1 MTEQS
6 HRQVAD
12 EAPGARAPARSLR
25 KVPVQAR
32 GHRRVE
38 AILDAAAEV
47 IAAVGVE
54 AATTNAIAARAGAA
68 KGSLYQFFPSKD
80 AVVAALAARYAGQVQ
95 ALHERTFPDDA
106 RRVPLERII
115 AGVVDPL
122 AEFHDANPAYRHVFN
137 LAPSRRGPATDA
149 VARKEWEALNRSVVA
164 RVTGIFTALAPSLTE
179 SECVRHATIVVTAG
193 EALLALRD
201 DAPRAKRPAIVAD
214 LKRMLLA
221 YITPL
226 VEAPLR

>member
-1 MTEQS
+1 MTEES
-6 HRQVAD
+6 HRQA
-12 EAPGARAPARSLR
+12 AGRPPARSLR

-32 GHRRVE
+32 GRARVE

-47 IAAVGVE
+47 IAEIGVE

-68 KGSLYQFFPSKD
+68 KGSLYQFFPGKD
-80 AVVAALAARYAGQVQ
+80 AIVAALAARYAAQVQ
-95 ALHERTFPDDA
+95 ALHDRTFPADP

-122 AEFHDANPAYRHVFN
+122 AEFHDAHPAYRHVFN

-149 VARKEWEALNRSVVA
+149 VARREWEALNRSIVS
-164 RVTGIFTALAPSLTE
+164 RVTALLAVLAPTLAE
-179 SECVRHATIVVTAG
+179 AERVRHATVCVTAG

-201 DAPRAKRPAIVAD
+201 DTPKGRRAAVLAD

-221 YITPL
+221 YLEPL
-226 VEAPLR
+226 VAP